1 MVKEYNFAYIR
12 NPTTF
17 FNKLWYTDRIHSL
30 IMDFDI
36 RSSPSVIERSTETF
50 ERLNSP
56 EQRLIESQLKQEA
69 IKDLYNYVVHAN
81 EDRKFIISFM
91 KINSESSKFG
101 CRCEDGSWRLT
112 YFANNKVDALIS
124 QEVLTG
130 EEISSYPFEL
140 NRLCELADNINIIG
154 IAFIEGISN
163 VVPF

>member
-1 MVKEYNFAYIR
+1 MVKEYNFVYIR

-17 FNKLWYTDRIHSL
+17 FNKLWYTDRIHSF

-36 RSSPSVIERSTETF
+36 RSSQSVIERSTETF

-56 EQRLIESQLKQEA
+56 EQRRIEGQLKQEA
-69 IKDLYNYVVHAN
+69 LKDLYNYVVHAN

-112 YFANNKVDALIS
+112 YFANYEGYSLIS
-124 QEVLTG
+124 QEVTG
-130 EEISSYPFEL
+130 EEISSYQFEL
-140 NRLCELADNINIIG
+140 NRLCELADNIHIIG

-163 VVPF
+163 VVPL